1 LGRHSSYIP
10 VDGKPVVGLVRQS
23 SQAYKNGFRRGDI
36 IVSINGT
43 AINSF
48 DDFNYFPQQVQRYD

>member
-1 LGRHSSYIP
+1 
-10 VDGKPVVGLVRQS
+10 LVRQS